1 MQHLLSLKDYSKQQ
15 IEDILALAKDLK
27 ANPAKYADAL
37 KGKSV
42 VTLFEKP
49 SLRTRVTL
57 DIGINRLGGHAVYL
71 DSQNGAM
78 GSRETVQDFAANL
91 SRWCQAIVARVYDHQ
106 TLVEMAKYA
115 QVPVINSLCNLYH
128 PCQALADFM
137 TIAEHHE
144 DLSKV
149 HLVYLGDGNNVTN
162 SLLLAGAILGATVS
176 SVCPR
181 GRNVDA
187 QILKEAEALAA
198 ISGGKVQVAESLDEL
213 TDIDVLYTDTWV
225 SMGDVDT
232 GVGVEV
238 FQCAVAEAFA
248 EWFGCALSSDVVVY
262 GAEVLGGEWGAVV
275 EGVLLDGELVVKAAV
290 EARFDDVEV
299 VAFHAVGGAGEEDVA
314 VTLRADKQAGR
325 MGLRLTDC
333 GLVAVGE

>member
-15 IEDILALAKDLK
+15 IEQILTLAKDLK

-49 SLRTRVTL
+49 SLRTRVTF
-57 DIGINRLGGHAVYL
+57 DIGINKLGGHAVYL

-78 GSRETVQDFAANL
+78 GSRETVQDFAGNL
-91 SRWCQAIVARVYDHQ
+91 SRWSDAIVARVYDHQ
-106 TLVEMAKYA
+106 TLVEMTKYA

-137 TIAEHHE
+137 TIAEHHD

-149 HLVYLGDGNNVTN
+149 HLVYVGDGNNVTN
-162 SLLLAGAILGATVS
+162 SLLLAGAILGVTVT

-187 QILKEAEALAA
+187 QVLKEAEALAA
-198 ISGGKVQVAESLDEL
+198 ISGAKVQVTDSLDDV
-213 TDIDVLYTDTWV
+213 TGIDVLYTDTWV
-225 SMGDVDT
+225 SMGDETPLEQVA
-232 GVGVEV
+232 EV
-238 FQCAVAEAFA
+238 FMPYQINQAMLDKTGATQVLHCQPAHREWEITSEVMDGPASFILDQAENRMHVQNA
-248 EWFGCALSSDVVVY
+248 
-262 GAEVLGGEWGAVV
+262 
-275 EGVLLDGELVVKAAV
+275 VLL
-290 EARFDDVEV
+290 
-299 VAFHAVGGAGEEDVA
+299 
-314 VTLRADKQAGR
+314 TLINRDIH
-325 MGLRLTDC
+325 
-333 GLVAVGE
+333 